1 MVLGHKLLIKGFKN
15 MVKNGRLSHGYV
27 FFGPEGV
34 GKKTFGLALANFLE
48 NQELDYTEGK
58 LLSDLFLILPDE
70 NKTIGINVIKEA
82 RNFLFQKPNRSL
94 KRTLIIDEAEFLTT
108 EAQNA
113 LLKITEEPPASSL
126 LILIVRD
133 PEILMPT
140 LASRLQRIY
149 FSPLSVREVEEWLE
163 EKAKKK
169 EPAVSRKIIEEA
181 RGSLGLAMRMLSD
194 DEFNQAR
201 KSAEKFLKLSQID
214 RKNFIK
220 ELLEPESFDVLE
232 FLDSLILALAN
243 DKKIDYNFWHKVLRL
258 RRDFSNFPLN
268 PKLQLLNL

>member
-1 MVLGHKLLIKGFKN
+1 